1 MKRPGLFELQAISAV
16 ASHRSFRAASAEL
29 GLSPSALSHAVA
41 ALEKRLGVRLFQRT
55 TRSVSLTEAGDR
67 FLSRVRPALAE
78 LSAAMES
85 VNAFRDTPTGTL
97 RITTSEGAARQV
109 FTPIVLEFMKR
120 YPDMKVELVVES
132 RFVDIVKEGFDAGIR
147 LLEAV
152 PQEMV
157 AVPCGP
163 RQRSAV
169 VGSPR
174 YFKANR
180 RPMVPADLRA
190 HRCIRLR
197 KRNGGLYAWEFE
209 RRGEELAIEVDGPLT
224 LDTLS
229 LVIEAA
235 LNGAGLAYLNEWDV
249 RAYLAS
255 GKLVSVLEDW
265 LPAWPGLCVFYPSQ
279 RHVPAGLR
287 AFVEVVKE
295 VTKRDASR

>member
-1 MKRPGLFELQAISAV
+1 M
-16 ASHRSFRAASAEL
+16 
-29 GLSPSALSHAVA
+29 VA
-41 ALEKRLGVRLFQRT
+41 ALEKRLGVRLFHRT

-67 FLSRVRPALAE
+67 FLARVLPALAE

-85 VNAFRDTPTGTL
+85 VNEFRDTPTGTL

-109 FTPIVLEFMKR
+109 LTPMVLEFMKR
-120 YPDMKVELVVES
+120 HPDMKVELVVES

-152 PQEMV
+152 PHDMV

-163 RQRSAV
+163 KQRAAV
-169 VGSPR
+169 VGSPL

-180 RPMVPADLRA
+180 RPKVPADLRA
-190 HRCIRLR
+190 HRCIRTR

-209 RRGEELAIEVDGPLT
+209 RRGEELEVEVDGPLT
-224 LDTLS
+224 LDTLA
-229 LVIEAA
+229 LVVEAA

-249 RAYLAS
+249 QSHLAS
-255 GKLVSVLEDW
+255 GKLVRVLEDW
-265 LPAWPGLCVFYPSQ
+265 LPAWPGLCVFYPSH

-287 AFVEVVKE
+287 AFVDVVKE
-295 VTKRDASR
+295 VTKRNASR

>member
-1 MKRPGLFELQAISAV
+1 MKRPGLFELQAVSAI
-16 ASHRSFRAASAEL
+16 AARRSFRAAAAEL
-29 GLSPSALSHAVA
+29 NLSPSALSHLIA

-55 TRSVSLTEAGDR
+55 TRSVSLTEAGER

-85 VNAFRDTPTGTL
+85 VNEFRDTPTGTL
-97 RITTSEGAARQV
+97 RLTASESSARQV

-120 YPDMKVELVVES
+120 HPDMKVELLVES
-132 RFVDIVKEGFDAGIR
+132 RFVDIVKEGYDAGIR

-152 PQEMV
+152 PQDMV

-169 VGSPR
+169 VGSPQ

-180 RPMVPADLRA
+180 RPKVPADLRE

-197 KRNGGLYAWEFE
+197 KKSGGLYAWEFE
-209 RRGEELAIEVDGPLT
+209 RRGEVLELEVDGPLT

-229 LVIEAA
+229 LVLEAT
-235 LNGAGLAYLNEWDV
+235 LNGVGLAYLTEWDV
-249 RAYLAS
+249 RPYLES
-255 GKLVSVLEDW
+255 GKLVGVLEDW
-265 LPAWPGLCVFYPSQ
+265 LPAWPGLCIFYPSH

-287 AFVEVVKE
+287 AFIEVVKE